1 MNVRDALL
9 GLSLLSVIYGVTSES
24 FSFQGQSVFYGAVLT
39 SCQCKKNTFFFFN
52 VAHCIKN
59 ISYSAVWFK
68 STYFGE
74 ESMLSV
80 MNDIMMYFF
89 LQAFSLQLKS
99 FYQKTAKAINSVKLL
114 R

>member
-9 GLSLLSVIYGVTSES
+9 GLSLLSAIYGVTSES
-24 FSFQGQSVFYGAVLT
+24 FLFQGQSVFYGAVLT
-39 SCQCKKNTFFFFN
+39 SCQCKKKIYFFLSL
-52 VAHCIKN
+52 AHCIKN

-74 ESMLSV
+74 KSMLSV

>member
-1 MNVRDALL
+1 MRAFCFK
-9 GLSLLSVIYGVTSES
+9 GSL
-24 FSFQGQSVFYGAVLT
+24 FSTVLFLPLANA
-39 SCQCKKNTFFFFN
+39 KKSFFFLN
-52 VAHCIKN
+52 VAHCSKN

-74 ESMLSV
+74 KSMLSV

>member
-1 MNVRDALL
+1 MRAFCFK
-9 GLSLLSVIYGVTSES
+9 GSL
-24 FSFQGQSVFYGAVLT
+24 FSTVLFLPLANA
-39 SCQCKKNTFFFFN
+39 KKKYIFFN

-59 ISYSAVWFK
+59 TSYSAVWFK

-74 ESMLSV
+74 KSMLSV

>member
-1 MNVRDALL
+1 MRAFCFK
-9 GLSLLSVIYGVTSES
+9 GSLFSTVLFLPLANAKKYIY
-24 FSFQGQSVFYGAVLT
+24 
-39 SCQCKKNTFFFFN
+39 FFN

-68 STYFGE
+68 STYFSE
-74 ESMLSV
+74 KSMLSV

-89 LQAFSLQLKS
+89 LQAFSLQLKL

>member
-1 MNVRDALL
+1 MRAFCFK
-9 GLSLLSVIYGVTSES
+9 GSL
-24 FSFQGQSVFYGAVLT
+24 FSTVLFLPLANA
-39 SCQCKKNTFFFFN
+39 KKILFFFFN

-74 ESMLSV
+74 KSMLSV
-80 MNDIMMYFF
+80 MNDITMYFF

>member
-1 MNVRDALL
+1 M
-9 GLSLLSVIYGVTSES
+9 
-24 FSFQGQSVFYGAVLT
+24 Q
-39 SCQCKKNTFFFFN
+39 KKILFFFN

-74 ESMLSV
+74 KSMLSV

>member
-1 MNVRDALL
+1 M
-9 GLSLLSVIYGVTSES
+9 
-24 FSFQGQSVFYGAVLT
+24 Q
-39 SCQCKKNTFFFFN
+39 KKYFFFFN

-74 ESMLSV
+74 KSMLSV
-80 MNDIMMYFF
+80 MNDIMMYVF

>member
-1 MNVRDALL
+1 M
-9 GLSLLSVIYGVTSES
+9 LSAIYGVTSES
-24 FSFQGQSVFYGAVLT
+24 FLFQGQSGFYGAVPT
-39 SCQCKKNTFFFFN
+39 SCQCKKKSFFFFN

-59 ISYSAVWFK
+59 ISHSAVWFK

-74 ESMLSV
+74 KSMLSV